1 MKVYEDKSFPDTS
14 MLQILLKS
22 LISKLIIII
31 INDDNNNNN
40 NNNNCLY
47 KDFAQTAKSRGGT
60 LVT

>member
-40 NNNNCLY
+40 NNCLY